1 MLAPD
6 RKGTTGLFGTHGQ
19 KRHQGL
25 HDGEGQHSSD
35 ALDSRVQLA
44 SIQIPQPLLASCTNL
59 GSFTTLPL
67 PSLIFLFCKLDIV
80 SPRVVVRTQEDNI

>member
-6 RKGTTGLFGTHGQ
+6 RKGITGLFGKHGQ
-19 KRHQGL
+19 KRPQGL
-25 HDGEGQHSSD
+25 HDGEGQPSSD
-35 ALDSRVQLA
+35 VLDSRVKLA
-44 SIQIPQPLLASCTNL
+44 SSQIPQQTNL

-67 PSLIFLFCKLDIV
+67 PSLIVLFCKMDIV

>member
-6 RKGTTGLFGTHGQ
+6 RKGTTGLFEKHGQ
-19 KRHQGL
+19 KRPQGL

-35 ALDSRVQLA
+35 VLDSRVKLA
-44 SIQIPQPLLASCTNL
+44 SIQIPQQTNL
-59 GSFTTLPL
+59 GRFTTLPL
-67 PSLIFLFCKLDIV
+67 PSLIVPFCKMDIV